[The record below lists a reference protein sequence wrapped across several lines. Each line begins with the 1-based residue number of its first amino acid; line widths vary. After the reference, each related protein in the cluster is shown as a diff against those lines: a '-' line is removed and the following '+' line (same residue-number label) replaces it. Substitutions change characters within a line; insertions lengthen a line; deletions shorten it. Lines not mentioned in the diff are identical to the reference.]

1 MTEPTSDAIADTE
14 EGRHATNLELFLDLV
29 FVFAVT
35 QVSGLFQA
43 DRTLPGF
50 GRALLLTWLVWWLWG
65 QFAWLGT
72 GVELGPRSKA
82 QYLVLVTVPLA
93 LLMAVGIPGAFGDT
107 GLEFAGAYLAVNL
120 WCLTIQ
126 GSTAWWSPANRA
138 AFLRYAPLAAAAPLV
153 LLAGSFATG
162 DARVAIWTVVALMNV
177 GGALAAGGEG
187 RDGNAE
193 WSIDPVHFAER
204 HALFVIISLG
214 EALVAIGA
222 SASAGHLTPRVGM
235 GVVAAVAVTCVLWW
249 IYFAYVPSAVEAA
262 LRRAH
267 GVHRGRVAR
276 DWFTFGHFPI
286 VLGIVL
292 FAGAAHDAA
301 AHPSSALPSGDRVA
315 LALGVA
321 AFIGGLVHLKWR
333 AIRRISLER
342 VAGVVVAGAW
352 CLVAAE
358 LAATVVLVGLAA
370 ILALTQIA
378 TLRLHDRFEALA
390 AADGRPEVQPGT
402 SP

>member
-1 MTEPTSDAIADTE
+1 MPDQIAPDALETE

-35 QVSGLFQA
+35 QVSGLFRE

-50 GRALLLTWLVWWLWG
+50 GRALLLTWLVWWLWS

-72 GVELGPRSKA
+72 GVELGPRSRA

-93 LLMAVGIPGAFGDT
+93 LLMAVGIPGAYGDT

-126 GSTAWWSPANRA
+126 GSTAWSSPANRA
-138 AFLRYAPLAAAAPLV
+138 AFLRYAPLAAASPLV
-153 LLAGSFATG
+153 LFAGSFAT
-162 DARVAIWTVVALMNV
+162 DWVRVAIWTVVALLNV

-222 SASAGHLTPRVGM
+222 SASAGGLTHQIGA

-249 IYFAYVPSAVEAA
+249 IYFSYVPAAVEAA
-262 LRRAH
+262 LRRAR

-292 FAGAAHDAA
+292 YAGVAHGAA
-301 AHPSSALPSGDRVA
+301 AHPTAALPTGERTA

-321 AFIGGLVHLKWR
+321 SFIGGLAHLKWR
-333 AIRRISLER
+333 AVRRVSVER
-342 VAGVVVAGAW
+342 VAGVAAAALWCVVAAD
-352 CLVAAE
+352 
-358 LAATVVLVGLAA
+358 LAATVVLVGLAV
-370 ILALTQIA
+370 ILGLTQLV
-378 TLRLHDRFEALA
+378 TLRLHDRFEAEA
-390 AADGRPEVQPGT
+390 AAGVADAQPGT